1 MARTLFVAIVAALGT
16 AACGEVARTGRAP
29 VVLVVNSLEASAG
42 QTDEFG
48 TFLQSDVQTAG
59 SITNDVGRATFT
71 IIAKNP
77 GSVTNT
83 LAPTDLNTV
92 VISRYRVR
100 FFRADGRNTPG
111 VDVPHGFDA
120 GLTVTVTGEGSTTAG
135 FDLVRHEMKLEPPI
149 SNLRFASG
157 VAFINTIAEI
167 TFYGRDLAGNDVSA
181 SGTISVNFADFADP
195 E

>member
-1 MARTLFVAIVAALGT
+1 MARTLLIAIVALGS

-48 TFLQSDVQTAG
+48 TFLQADVVTEG
-59 SITNDVGRATFT
+59 SITNDVGRATLT
-71 IIAKNP
+71 IVAKNP
-77 GSVTNT
+77 GTVTT
-83 LAPTDLNTV
+83 PLSPSQLNTV
-92 VISRYRVR
+92 TITRYRVR

-111 VDVPHGFDA
+111 VDVPYGFDA
-120 GLTVTVTGEGSTTAG
+120 GLTVTVTGESSTTVG
-135 FDLVRHEMKLEPPI
+135 FDLVRHEMKLEPPV
-149 SNLRFASG
+149 SSLRFAGG
-157 VAFINTIAEI
+157 VAFINTIAEV
-167 TFYGRDLAGNDVSA
+167 TFYGRDVAGNDVSA